1 MQIRPVGS
9 QWLKEHYHLSRHTI
23 AHCSYVGDN
32 ESLELTSKGNI
43 KQVYGIKY
51 SPKEDIPLMH
61 LEFSLKY
68 DTPNLDFIKA
78 VLIKISINDIIVFIE
93 NSPYGKYARKIGF
106 LYEFLIGTEL
116 KLTKKI
122 SGNYIDLL
130 EDEEYITSS
139 GVKNKRWR
147 INDNLLGT
155 HAFCPIVRKTN
166 ELNNLL
172 AQNISQKIEQLKDN
186 FSPEIFRRASNYLYR
201 KETRSSYEI
210 EKETPSPDRMEKF
223 IALLMQAG
231 TEQPDQLLDEH
242 RLVQLQNA
250 IVDKRFAAAGF
261 RDFQNYIGQSLPG
274 GHDMIHYICPPPTI
288 LLSLMQGLKETALKA
303 AGINPEIKAAILAFG
318 FVFIHPFED
327 GNGRLHRFLI
337 HDILVRDGIVPQGL
351 IIPVSAHML
360 NHIKDYDLILEV
372 YSKPLMQFITYEK
385 NADGGVVITNPEE
398 TESYFRYPDLTDHC
412 IYLTQTIHAT
422 IKEDMPEELIFIQ
435 RYDEVKKELQ
445 RIVDMPDKELDLMIM
460 FLHQNKGVFPK
471 RRREQFIKLI
481 DEEISRMQLAFR
493 KVFELDIN

>member
-1 MQIRPVGS
+1 MQIRSVGS
-9 QWLKEHYHLSRHTI
+9 QWLKEHYHLSRHI
-23 AHCSYVGDN
+23 ILHCSYVGDN

-130 EDEEYITSS
+130 QDEEYITSS

-231 TEQPDQLLDEH
+231 TEQPDQQLDEH
-242 RLVQLQNA
+242 QLVQLQNA

-261 RDFQNYIGQSLPG
+261 RDFQNYIGQSLLG

-351 IIPVSAHML
+351 IIPVSARML